1 MFHFPALV
9 LFVGVVANLLL
20 ALLFI
25 QFYLNNLGK
34 LANMTKRERNYQIS
48 LQFATPISN
57 LNVSY
62 IQGMTNFT
70 VVKILAYT
78 IHSFTQAAYFCE

>member
-1 MFHFPALV
+1 
-9 LFVGVVANLLL
+9 
-20 ALLFI
+20 
-25 QFYLNNLGK
+25 
-34 LANMTKRERNYQIS
+34 MTKRERNYQIS

-78 IHSFTQAAYFCE
+78 IHSFTQTAYFCE